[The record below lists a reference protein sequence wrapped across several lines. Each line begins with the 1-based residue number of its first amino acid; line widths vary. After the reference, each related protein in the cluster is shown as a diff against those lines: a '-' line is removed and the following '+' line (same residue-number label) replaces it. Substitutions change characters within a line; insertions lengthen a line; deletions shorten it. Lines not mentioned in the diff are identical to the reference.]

1 MRIRCMTCAA
11 SGKKTFLPAFEYA
24 GVKGVGE
31 LGFVYGSLA
40 GSRCITAV
48 PDIRRVTDWGS
59 VPGIGTNLMNRET
72 FFLPGRRAIVISSC
86 RSVKFLAP
94 KIRRHCRQ
102 CWLRVSTLTMIADV
116 PKLLQR

>member
-1 MRIRCMTCAA
+1 MHH
-11 SGKKTFLPAFEYA
+11 
-24 GVKGVGE
+24 
-31 LGFVYGSLA
+31 
-40 GSRCITAV
+40 SR
-48 PDIRRVTDWGS
+48 PRHQRVTDFGS

-86 RSVKFLAP
+86 RSVKFLPP

-116 PKLLQR
+116 PKLLQRCERRGCMAVVAGACNRRYLRLWSGAA